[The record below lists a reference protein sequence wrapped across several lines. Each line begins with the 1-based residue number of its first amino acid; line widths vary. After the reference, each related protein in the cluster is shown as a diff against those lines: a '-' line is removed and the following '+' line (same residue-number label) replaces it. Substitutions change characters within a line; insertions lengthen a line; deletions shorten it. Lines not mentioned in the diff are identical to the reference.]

1 MGHGL
6 SLFFDSKR
14 PVNLF
19 FGLETILKYQHVTM
33 TDECYANHLLFY
45 RCTRTGMLPFCASH
59 GHRWAALVVARIRTT
74 HLRMLNVVRKMKQ
87 NLAGN
92 IQSGICSWKGTSVS
106 RGITVLETSDPVQDF
121 TRNLLLV
128 RRHWVYTFYILFLI
142 KLETRF
148 CWRWV
153 PQRNDWVVY
162 PCLCPFLMYGLW
174 KVNTL
179 CSFSCRCSCCKPS
192 SILHNFKSLYHR
204 VFTVNSAAD
213 KNKPWANHRFTDPS
227 PPPTHV
233 YDRITL

>member
-6 SLFFDSKR
+6 SLFFDSKS

-19 FGLETILKYQHVTM
+19 FGLETILKYQHATM
-33 TDECYANHLLFY
+33 TNECYANHLLFY

-74 HLRMLNVVRKMKQ
+74 HLRMLNVVRKTKQ
-87 NLAGN
+87 NLAEN
-92 IQSGICSWKGTSVS
+92 VQSGICSWIGTFVS
-106 RGITVLETSDPVQDF
+106 RGSDPVQDF

-128 RRHWVYTFYILFLI
+128 RRHWVYIFYILFLI

-162 PCLCPFLMYGLW
+162 PCLCPFLMYE
-174 KVNTL
+174 
-179 CSFSCRCSCCKPS
+179 
-192 SILHNFKSLYHR
+192 KSTRSAH
-204 VFTVNSAAD
+204 SAAGA
-213 KNKPWANHRFTDPS
+213 PVVS
-227 PPPTHV
+227 PLLS
-233 YDRITL
+233 YITLKAFITESSLWTLQQIRTNPGRIIVLLTPHPHHTCLW

>member
-1 MGHGL
+1 MSGWVCH
-6 SLFFDSKR
+6 
-14 PVNLF
+14 
-19 FGLETILKYQHVTM
+19 
-33 TDECYANHLLFY
+33 A
-45 RCTRTGMLPFCASH
+45 FCASH
-59 GHRWAALVVARIRTT
+59 AHSWAALVVARIRTT

-87 NLAGN
+87 NLAEN
-92 IQSGICSWKGTSVS
+92 VQSGICSWIGTFVS

-213 KNKPWANHRFTDPS
+213 KNKPWTNHRFTDPS
-227 PPPTHV
+227 PPPHMFM
-233 YDRITL
+233 IGLLSSPCTLLYLISGLFPFRSFIALLRKLFLSEAPTQTKKWR